1 MPFLND
7 PILKP
12 YSDSQW
18 RMVEDFDY
26 VTERGDFIRIPH
38 GFIHDIASIPR
49 PLNVFFRKHGRHTNA
64 AILHDW
70 CYHTKG
76 AITPKIKLSRLESDR
91 LFLDAM
97 KECGVGYFKRVSM
110 YYAVR
115 IGGYLSWVND

>member
-12 YSDSQW
+12 YSGDKW

-26 VTERGDFIRIPH
+26 VTAEGDFIRIPH
-38 GFIHDIASIPR
+38 GFVHDLASIPR
-49 PLNVFFRKHGRHTNA
+49 GLNVLFRKHGKHTSA

-76 AITPKIKLSRLESDR
+76 AITPSINLTRLQSDE
-91 LFLDAM
+91 LFLAAM
-97 KECGVGYFKRVSM
+97 KESGVGYFKRVSM

-115 IGGYLSWVND
+115 LGGCFAWKN